1 MSLELFHQKERG
13 GVAIKAKLNKRRE
26 TAVRPGQEEK
36 ESVVRAQMFLKMLFA
51 RARSRAICR
60 RRSARVPL
68 KNSGSPPP
76 CLLRPTRINTADG
89 EGVKEESHS
98 AIFSFPL
105 KSYIS
110 RFKFVF
116 IVLFQPK

>member
-1 MSLELFHQKERG
+1 MSLELFHQEERA
-13 GVAIKAKLNKRRE
+13 GVVIHAEPNRCRD
-26 TAVRPGQEEK
+26 TAVHPGQEEK
-36 ESVVRAQMFLKMLFA
+36 ENVLRAQMFLETAFA
-51 RARSRAICR
+51 RARSPAICR
-60 RRSARVPL
+60 HGSAHVPL
-68 KNSGSPPP
+68 KSSGLPPL
-76 CLLRPTRINTADG
+76 CLLRPPRINTADG

-116 IVLFQPK
+116 RVLFQPK